1 MHPNSVVANSIHR
14 CNLGPFFVCF
24 IFGTVAWDWSEIP
37 LSFVSL
43 HVARFEGDLGGGR
56 LEPGGRG
63 WRLPLGR
70 HMRQP
75 PSNRRV
81 AGNRCWFTAVAPV
94 RTQPPS
100 DGAGLAVWRG
110 HFPAR
115 ARGHEGRG
123 QGSSSHDAIPARR
136 RRWTWSYGSGLTGN
150 SRAALGDGATVAT
163 LGAGRRADD
172 GGATGSGCD
181 RIHWK

>member
-1 MHPNSVVANSIHR
+1 MGAFDLQTLAATRQPHLKMGKYVNFKSTRRSHIWWVYSLVRFQQSSYSIFESLPLFKIITRLNRTSCSLRVRAFIYIPSIGARNASKLGRCQFNSPLQSRTI
-14 CNLGPFFVCF
+14 FVCF

-81 AGNRCWFTAVAPV
+81 AGNRC
-94 RTQPPS
+94 
-100 DGAGLAVWRG
+100 
-110 HFPAR
+110 
-115 ARGHEGRG
+115 
-123 QGSSSHDAIPARR
+123 
-136 RRWTWSYGSGLTGN
+136 
-150 SRAALGDGATVAT
+150 
-163 LGAGRRADD
+163 
-172 GGATGSGCD
+172 
-181 RIHWK
+181 